1 MVTFISIE
9 ILFIGRGRVEIC
21 CKHTCQPK
29 AVASHESPHRGRCT
43 AWQPGFVGGPKCSAG
58 VEAAKSVT
66 LSRRSDQVASPS
78 HQGVGEYYQCI
89 RRGGLRHDG
98 RMETYIVESPR
109 RKPVIQLW
117 DVRSVHLS
125 KLNHIQ
131 VDGSDMN

>member
-1 MVTFISIE
+1 MFISIE

-29 AVASHESPHRGRCT
+29 AAASHENPHRGRCT

-66 LSRRSDQVASPS
+66 LLRRNDQVASPS
-78 HQGVGEYYQCI
+78 HQGVGEYCQFI

-98 RMETYIVESPR
+98 RMETYIAESPQKR
-109 RKPVIQLW
+109 PAIQLW
-117 DVRSVHLS
+117 DVSSVYLS
-125 KLNHIQ
+125 KLNYIQ
-131 VDGSDMN
+131 VDGRDMN